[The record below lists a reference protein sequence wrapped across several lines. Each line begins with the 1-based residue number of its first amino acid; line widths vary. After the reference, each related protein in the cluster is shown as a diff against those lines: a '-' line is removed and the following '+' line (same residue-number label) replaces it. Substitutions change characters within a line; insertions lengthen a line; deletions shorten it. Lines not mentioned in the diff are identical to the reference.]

1 MSHKVLV
8 IIDIQNDITKTLRGV
23 EVVVMLKKK
32 R

>member
-1 MSHKVLV
+1 MSHRAFVV
-8 IIDIQNDITKTLRGV
+8 IDIQNDITKTLRGV